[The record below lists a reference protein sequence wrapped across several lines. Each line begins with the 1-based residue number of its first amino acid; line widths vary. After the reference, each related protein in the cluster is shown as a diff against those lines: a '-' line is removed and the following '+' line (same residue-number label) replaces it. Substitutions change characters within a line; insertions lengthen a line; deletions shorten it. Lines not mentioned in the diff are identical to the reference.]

1 MDLSGF
7 DRLPGTQS
15 VGECYAF
22 KLFVGDALMNMFYP
36 TISMLYTDKMLES
49 AKRIGEMGAKTIY
62 FGHGKPKRNRKWVK

>member
-49 AKRIGEMGAKTIY
+49 AKRIGEMGALSLEVLKL
-62 FGHGKPKRNRKWVK
+62 VKAQR